1 MARESREEAIIIQF
15 TFELDDAELEDE
27 ERLKFAQKLLP
38 ELRNLDEVEK
48 ADRAEEFTSEAGS
61 KPGISTLI
69 GTLTA
74 QVSFKNIKG
83 FLGFLGDRL
92 QDKPIKIHVKV
103 GDRETTIEAKSRK
116 ELLEAERVTKEIFAL
131 MGKENS
137 V

>member
-1 MARESREEAIIIQF
+1 MANESREESKIIQF
-15 TFELDDAELEDE
+15 TFELDDPDLEDE

-38 ELRNLDEVEK
+38 ELRNLNEVEK
-48 ADRAEEFTSEAGS
+48 ADRAEELTPEGGS
-61 KPGISTLI
+61 KRGISTLI

-116 ELLEAERVTKEIFAL
+116 ELLEAERVAKEFLEL
-131 MGKENS
+131 MGKESS